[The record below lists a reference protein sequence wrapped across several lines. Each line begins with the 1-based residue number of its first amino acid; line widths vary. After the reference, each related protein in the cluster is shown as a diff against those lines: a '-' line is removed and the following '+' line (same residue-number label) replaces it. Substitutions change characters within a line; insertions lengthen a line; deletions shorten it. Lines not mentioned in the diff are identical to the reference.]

1 MLKDLPYNKKER
13 NLLLTHQFVWTD
25 KMFPENFRIRNKII
39 GGIEA
44 VDVSVLE
51 RFDYTALGHI
61 HRAQKIKTEWIRYAG
76 SPLAY
81 SFSEVN
87 DKKGITVVELKEK
100 EIVLC
105 ERFCCIQK
113 RNWQF

>member
-1 MLKDLPYNKKER
+1 MYPVLKDLTILP
-13 NLLLTHQFVWTD
+13 F
-25 KMFPENFRIRNKII
+25 
-39 GGIEA
+39 
-44 VDVSVLE
+44 
-51 RFDYTALGHI
+51 GHI

-87 DKKGITVVELKEK
+87 DKGITVVELKEK